1 MGDGG
6 GMEAYVTLFVAKE
19 ALRVEYQKKSIA
31 TREDGLSMY
40 EPALIVYRSHS
51 MAELLNCIARN
62 L

>member
-1 MGDGG
+1 
-6 GMEAYVTLFVAKE
+6 MEAYVTLFVAKE